1 MVIEQLIE
9 KNVEVIAAQ
18 IDVLY
23 NIYLKLIW
31 KNTRTSVWIANFQTG
46 TFGILSRISLQIT
59 PRLLSV

>member
-1 MVIEQLIE
+1 VPKAGMVIEQLIE

-31 KNTRTSVWIANFQTG
+31 KNTRTSV
-46 TFGILSRISLQIT
+46 
-59 PRLLSV
+59 